1 MLSQEL
7 ELQTALG
14 TLDILRPQLG
24 NLRLESSKMIETINN
39 TAKLAANISDKVR
52 QLDKE
57 HARTRQAI
65 SYVDDVQELKH
76 CVSGI
81 QDAMQRKEYDEAANL
96 LQRSSRINTSIMQGS
111 LAEFT
116 VPTSENPDH
125 PVKTLTD
132 AKCTLFEIFS
142 QQFDD
147 AVAQRNEANITR
159 YFKLFPMIGC
169 QTEGLDKYSRFVC
182 NIVKARCSEELKL
195 EAGSPL
201 YFSDTLTRL
210 FENIAV
216 IIDQHQP
223 LVEAHYGKGKMLR
236 VIQRLQEESD
246 LQSGIILDRFLQ
258 SRKIDTKLIDIQS
271 INIAMMR
278 SANTSTYRS
287 NNSGFASPTLGS
299 ASLTANDTSG
309 SINSNNINN
318 NPLVDPRQ
326 LDANLLE
333 ISYISQRASLFQ
345 GFLHDRANEEME
357 KLQQSLNNNN
367 DNDNNNNNNSNNNS
381 SSLINEK
388 DSRFYDK
395 NGLLISSGLSKRIKE
410 IMNSFLAIDEYLLKQ
425 SIDKAMKLDD
435 YDPTTSQTSTCVDD
449 VFYILKKVVKRSIS
463 TYQPDIVTATIKT
476 IIKTTD
482 NRYSQVFQ
490 QQMATAFANS
500 DSSRLDRSM
509 EQSKINYMVILNN
522 LDVSS
527 DYTLRLTD
535 DMKQEVKSA
544 IWQNEENDKP
554 IVEQALENLKSLSK
568 NFQRLLQSGM
578 SQLLA
583 QMLKSRIRPLF
594 QESYREVKYVL
605 DEDEYNEADLD
616 EMFVKRFRIG
626 FDNLISL
633 YRKTLTENNFSVLLG
648 LLVDALTSQW
658 ERIVMQTRFNQ
669 YGSLRFDKDL
679 RMVIQY
685 LSNMTEFFSRDKF
698 TRLNQIA
705 TLLNFE
711 EPSEIYHCWGA
722 KAGPVSWR
730 LTVTEVKKVLSLRL
744 DFDVDE
750 VTNLTL

>member
-1 MLSQEL
+1 
-7 ELQTALG
+7 
-14 TLDILRPQLG
+14 
-24 NLRLESSKMIETINN
+24 
-39 TAKLAANISDKVR
+39 
-52 QLDKE
+52 
-57 HARTRQAI
+57 
-65 SYVDDVQELKH
+65 
-76 CVSGI
+76 
-81 QDAMQRKEYDEAANL
+81 
-96 LQRSSRINTSIMQGS
+96 
-111 LAEFT
+111 
-116 VPTSENPDH
+116 
-125 PVKTLTD
+125 
-132 AKCTLFEIFS
+132 
-142 QQFDD
+142 
-147 AVAQRNEANITR
+147 
-159 YFKLFPMIGC
+159 
-169 QTEGLDKYSRFVC
+169 
-182 NIVKARCSEELKL
+182 
-195 EAGSPL
+195 
-201 YFSDTLTRL
+201 
-210 FENIAV
+210 
-216 IIDQHQP
+216 
-223 LVEAHYGKGKMLR
+223 MLR

-258 SRKIDTKLIDIQS
+258 SRKIDTKLVDIQS

-287 NNSGFASPTLGS
+287 NNSGFASPTLGA

-367 DNDNNNNNNSNNNS
+367 DNDNNNNNDTNNS

-476 IIKTTD
+476 IVKTTD

-535 DMKQEVKSA
+535 DMKQEVKSV

-554 IVEQALENLKSLSK
+554 IVEQALENLQSLSK
-568 NFQRLLQSGM
+568 IFQRLLQSGM
-578 SQLLA
+578 SQLLT

-633 YRKTLTENNFSVLLG
+633 YRRTLTENNFSSLLG

-730 LTVTEVKKVLSLRL
+730 LTVTEVKKVLSLR
-744 DFDVDE
+744 
-750 VTNLTL
+750 